1 MFKVEDWQ
9 GEEWREQ
16 DSEGGQVGEEM
27 HGVVW
32 GAEQEE

>member
-16 DSEGGQVGEEM
+16 DSEGVLEEE
-27 HGVVW
+27 
-32 GAEQEE
+32 A